1 MRSPELPHA
10 FDPDDDPDDDPE
22 NVWPNS
28 AVEAAEQMRDVLA
41 LFIRISEEFGMTT
54 TAQMLH
60 HTVETARQEAQ
71 SKCGGTTVAPVRHL
85 S

>member
-10 FDPDDDPDDDPE
+10 FDLDDDPE

-60 HTVETARQEAQ
+60 HTVDTARQEARA
-71 SKCGGTTVAPVRHL
+71 KCGDTTAPVRRL